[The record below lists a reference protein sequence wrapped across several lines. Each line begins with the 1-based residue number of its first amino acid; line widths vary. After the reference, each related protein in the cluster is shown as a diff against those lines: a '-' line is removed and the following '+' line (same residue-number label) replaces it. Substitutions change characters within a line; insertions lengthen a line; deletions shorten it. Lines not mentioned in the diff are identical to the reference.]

1 MIEYNPTG
9 RLTIIKKSLIIK
21 SLMKKNTDAID
32 CSPFNETECT
42 EENKCFWTG
51 ETCLHNNQESKFL
64 HLISKNVK
72 YF

>member
-1 MIEYNPTG
+1 MV
-9 RLTIIKKSLIIK
+9 KQ
-21 SLMKKNTDAID
+21 NTDAID

-64 HLISKNVK
+64 HLIPKDYN
-72 YF
+72 YL